1 MYNITVIV
9 LLNFYLRRTSELL
22 VLHPNFSP
30 GTQWDRRS
38 SVIQRTERSCNRLV
52 RWLSGIALPL
62 SYISVIFQLTV
73 WQSFILWTI
82 LMNMLPWY
90 PVKILTFRSSIMSVV
105 SYDTLMDWDYNVTR
119 SIQKILFLCHG
130 DCIVLVE

>member
-9 LLNFYLRRTSELL
+9 LLKILSSAYKWTVGPSPEF
-22 VLHPNFSP
+22 FSRYTV
-30 GTQWDRRS
+30 GRS

-73 WQSFILWTI
+73 WQSFILWII

-90 PVKILTFRSSIMSVV
+90 PVTILTFRSSIMSVV

-130 DCIVLVE
+130 DCIVLFE